1 MKKLKEKKSLRNE
14 KGITLIALIITII
27 VLLILAAISVG
38 MLRTDNSILKQSRN
52 AKAKTNEGQVREN
65 VQLALYNVVGQAALA
80 ETDDLSSYMEKAI
93 EEYYSE
99 EAVSVSVNK
108 TAEDKIEGYTVT
120 ITVSTDETYTV
131 TIDSEGKITGV
142 TAN

>member
-52 AKAKTNEGQVREN
+52 AKAKTNEGQVRDN